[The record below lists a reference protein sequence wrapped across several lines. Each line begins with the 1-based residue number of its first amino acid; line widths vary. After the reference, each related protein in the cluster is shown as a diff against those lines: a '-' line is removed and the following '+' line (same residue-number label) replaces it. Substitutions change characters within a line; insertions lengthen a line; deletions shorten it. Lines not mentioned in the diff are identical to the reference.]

1 MWPHLI
7 SVKLR
12 NLPGSGPRHLKAVGP
27 DPSLVKRHVVRPP
40 RDGAVLRGCRVR
52 DLVLADGLHAD
63 VVGAAGDEAV
73 EGRLGRSGRVAVL
86 GDVRLGHFGV
96 GGVDGDLRALGNE
109 WESVWSGFVLL
120 QDWEITFLILIRAVS
135 SSLSNL

>member
-12 NLPGSGPRHLKAVGP
+12 NLPGPGPRHLKAVGP
-27 DPSLVKRHVVRPP
+27 DPPLVKRHVVRPP
-40 RDGAVLRGCRVR
+40 RDGAVLRGGRVR

-73 EGRLGRSGRVAVL
+73 EGRLGRAGRVAVL
-86 GDVRLGHFGV
+86 GDVGLGHFRV

-109 WESVWSGFVLL
+109 WE
-120 QDWEITFLILIRAVS
+120 
-135 SSLSNL
+135 